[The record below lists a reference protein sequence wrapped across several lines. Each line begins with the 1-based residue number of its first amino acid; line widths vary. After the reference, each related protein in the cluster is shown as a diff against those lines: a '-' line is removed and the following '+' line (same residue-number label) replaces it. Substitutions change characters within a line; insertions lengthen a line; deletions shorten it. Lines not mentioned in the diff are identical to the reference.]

1 MTSDESSGEEF
12 LRSLC
17 RAKKSSDCGGVGE
30 ADGVDSDSDDDF
42 LRALCKADRR
52 HPFTQALDASESSGL
67 SASAASGQDDCHL
80 LPLAGAPSLDKC
92 RRPATMMTTP
102 SASSPRRKVTKVD
115 PHAAE
120 TPSDVDDDD
129 DSSCQSPRAFDDL
142 IEDEKRSVVLQ
153 PAISFEE
160 QLSQDRES
168 CAAQLRH
175 AVSGASLFYVGTT
188 INVLRRWTGGQMPRG
203 YMEGHVNKWQQ
214 MRVIGMAANAN
225 AKKLEEFLIEVGKS
239 EFGSRCANISRR
251 AIGQCRSRPNFLYVC
266 LKFDA

>member
-1 MTSDESSGEEF
+1 MTSDESSEEEF

-30 ADGVDSDSDDDF
+30 AGGVDSDSDDDF

-67 SASAASGQDDCHL
+67 SASAASGQDNCHL

-142 IEDEKRSVVLQ
+142 IEDERRSVENHKC
-153 PAISFEE
+153 ISFAG
-160 QLSQDRES
+160 QLSQERELR
-168 CAAQLRH
+168 CAAAPRRLWR
-175 AVSGASLFYVGTT
+175 VSFLHWYHHQCAAALDGWANAAWVHG
-188 INVLRRWTGGQMPRG
+188 RPC
-203 YMEGHVNKWQQ
+203 QQ
-214 MRVIGMAANAN
+214 MAANASHWCQRRGDCR
-225 AKKLEEFLIEVGKS
+225 EEIG
-239 EFGSRCANISRR
+239 RIS
-251 AIGQCRSRPNFLYVC
+251 V
-266 LKFDA
+266 